1 MFKNIMLAISI
12 IALSGCVA
20 TENSTATSN
29 AQLEQVNSSIT
40 NLEQSLSKQI
50 VESCNQDNQQLIA
63 ELKAAINTNENGNSL
78 PADKEVVYVER
89 CSVKNKQANPSGMIL
104 IGEVENIFLVKEKTT
119 FAARIDTGADTSS
132 LGVYNITK
140 FERDGKKWVKFSLQ
154 GDKDSK
160 IFEYAIYDTVKI
172 KQQSNMK
179 AEERIEIKLAIK
191 VGKKEYRG
199 QIFNLADR
207 SHLEFQVLIGRNF
220 LKDIALVDVSK
231 KHLLGGE

>member
-20 TENSTATSN
+20 TENSTA
-29 AQLEQVNSSIT
+29 QLEQVNSNIT

-50 VESCNQDNQQLIA
+50 NERCEQDNQQLIA
-63 ELKAAINTNENGNSL
+63 DLKAAMIVDKNNASVHTE
-78 PADKEVVYVER
+78 KEVVYVER
-89 CSVKNKQANPSGMIL
+89 CTVKNKQAYPSDKIL
-104 IGEVENIFLVKEKTT
+104 IGEVENVFLVKEKTT

-132 LGVYNITK
+132 LGVYNLTK
-140 FERDGKKWVKFSLQ
+140 FERDGKKWVKFSLLA
-154 GDKDSK
+154 DKNSK
-160 IFEYAIYDTVKI
+160 IFEYPIYDTVRI

-179 AEERIEIKLAIK
+179 AEERLEIKISIK
-191 VGKKEYRG
+191 VGREEYRN
-199 QIFNLADR
+199 QTFNLADR

-231 KHLLGGE
+231 KYLLGGE

>member
-1 MFKNIMLAISI
+1 MLAISI

-20 TENSTATSN
+20 TQDSTT
-29 AQLEQVNSSIT
+29 QLEQVNSNIT

-50 VESCNQDNQQLIA
+50 NQNCNLDNQQLVTD
-63 ELKAAINTNENGNSL
+63 LKAVINANERGNSL
-78 PADKEVVYVER
+78 PSEKEVVYVER
-89 CSVKNKQANPSGMIL
+89 CSVKNKQVNPADMIL
-104 IGEVENIFLVKEKTT
+104 IGQVENVFFVKEKAT

-132 LGVYNITK
+132 LGIYNLTK

-154 GDKDSK
+154 AEKEAK
-160 IFEYAIYDTVKI
+160 IFEYPIYDTVKI

-179 AEERIEIKLAIK
+179 AEERLEIKISIK
-191 VGKKEYRG
+191 VGSEEYRN

-220 LKDIALVDVSK
+220 LKDIAVVDVSHK
-231 KHLLGGE
+231 YLLGGK